1 MFGSRSQCFSVVS
14 WDEDGIMVSR
24 ISSFFEV
31 LRAILFSVVVG
42 AEIHETALSP
52 VAFVGEISSLREKAS
67 DKLLC
72 SKKRA
77 NC

>member
-1 MFGSRSQCFSVVS
+1 M
-14 WDEDGIMVSR
+14 
-24 ISSFFEV
+24 
-31 LRAILFSVVVG
+31 RAILFSVVVG